1 MREIKFRAWDK
12 TNKKWLRPKFNGVI
26 CYGGNNHICIIDN
39 KPTSWGGYEAQ
50 SPRFLT
56 WEEAGELEIQ
66 QFTGLKDKNG
76 KDIYEGDIMKVL
88 DRDWSDIE
96 KDTKT
101 YIVHFAEGEFKL
113 CSEEQIEEYKKDYNE
128 RDYYNPKAYETRIN
142 KLYGRD
148 RFEVIG
154 NTFENPELLPANHN
168 QSAS

>member
-1 MREIKFRAWDK
+1 
-12 TNKKWLRPKFNGVI
+12 
-26 CYGGNNHICIIDN
+26 
-39 KPTSWGGYEAQ
+39 
-50 SPRFLT
+50 
-56 WEEAGELEIQ
+56 
-66 QFTGLKDKNG
+66 
-76 KDIYEGDIMKVL
+76 MKVL

>member
-1 MREIKFRAWDK
+1 MREIKFRAWD
-12 TNKKWLRPKFNGVI
+12 NDFKKMLLVNDAKFVDGVLI
-26 CYGGNNHICIIDN
+26 GAKGINWDSKVIV
-39 KPTSWGGYEAQ
+39 
-50 SPRFLT
+50 
-56 WEEAGELEIQ
+56 Q

-168 QSAS
+168 QSAYTI

>member
-1 MREIKFRAWDK
+1 MREIKFRAWD
-12 TNKKWLRPKFNGVI
+12 NDFKKMLLVNDAKFVDGVLI
-26 CYGGNNHICIIDN
+26 GAKGINWDSKVIV
-39 KPTSWGGYEAQ
+39 
-50 SPRFLT
+50 
-56 WEEAGELEIQ
+56 Q

-154 NTFENPELLPANHN
+154 NTFENPELLPANNN

>member
-1 MREIKFRAWDK
+1 MREIKFRAWD
-12 TNKKWLRPKFNGVI
+12 NDFKKMLLVNDAKFVDGVLI
-26 CYGGNNHICIIDN
+26 GAKGINWDSKVIV
-39 KPTSWGGYEAQ
+39 
-50 SPRFLT
+50 
-56 WEEAGELEIQ
+56 Q

>member
-1 MREIKFRAWDK
+1 MREIKFRAWD
-12 TNKKWLRPKFNGVI
+12 NDFKKMLLVNDAKFVDGVLI
-26 CYGGNNHICIIDN
+26 GAKGINWDSKVIV
-39 KPTSWGGYEAQ
+39 
-50 SPRFLT
+50 
-56 WEEAGELEIQ
+56 Q
-66 QFTGLKDKNG
+66 QYTGLKDKNG

>member
-76 KDIYEGDIMKVL
+76 KEIYEGDIVVT
-88 DRDWSDIE
+88 
-96 KDTKT
+96 KDGIFEVFYHPSWASWELKNT
-101 YIVHFAEGEFKL
+101 GNSL
-113 CSEEQIEEYKKDYNE
+113 G
-128 RDYYNPKAYETRIN
+128 YYFRPENT
-142 KLYGRD
+142 LQ
-148 RFEVIG
+148 VIG
-154 NTFENPELLPANHN
+154 NIFENPELLTN
-168 QSAS
+168 

>member
-1 MREIKFRAWDK
+1 MREIKFRAWD
-12 TNKKWLRPKFNGVI
+12 NDFKKMLLVNDAKFVDGVLI
-26 CYGGNNHICIIDN
+26 GAKGINWDSKVIV
-39 KPTSWGGYEAQ
+39 
-50 SPRFLT
+50 
-56 WEEAGELEIQ
+56 Q

-168 QSAS
+168 QSASY